1 MITDLLAPKLLFIYY
16 CIAAA
21 LYTHHRGNVRHRPF
35 RQLSDHS
42 TFMAPVNAIMYLF
55 SKVPC
60 TPYIN
65 TSHFP
70 ELKVLDANW
79 EVIRDEALMLYRQ
92 HHIKSSDKLNDI
104 GFNSFFKS
112 GWKRFYLKWYGDEL
126 PSAATLC
133 PATVHFLK
141 QIPNIKAAMFA
152 MLPPGSRLVKHRDPY
167 AGSLRYH
174 LGLITPNHEQC
185 FINVDGETYYW
196 KDGESV
202 MFDETYIHFA
212 ENCTDTDRIILFCD
226 VERPMSNLLAKAFNR
241 AFSRL
246 VMAASATKNL
256 DGDRVGGLNRA
267 FQYLYQ
273 IRLQGK
279 RIKNYNKTFYYTL
292 KWILFL
298 SLIYA
303 IFG

>member
-1 MITDLLAPKLLFIYY
+1 MIADLLAPKLLFIYY

-70 ELKVLDANW
+70 ELKMLDANW
-79 EVIRDEALMLYRQ
+79 EVIRDEALMLYKQ
-92 HHIKSSDKLNDI
+92 QHIKSSDKLNDI

-152 MLPPGSRLVKHRDPY
+152 MLPPGSRLVRHRDPY

-212 ENCTDTDRIILFCD
+212 ENSTDTDRIILFCD
-226 VERPMSNLLAKAFNR
+226 VERPLNNPLAGVFNR

-267 FQYLYQ
+267 FQYIYQ
-273 IRLQGK
+273 IRLLGK
-279 RIKNYNKTFYYTL
+279 RIKNYNRTLYYTL
-292 KWILFL
+292 KWMLFL
-298 SLIYA
+298 SLLYA

>member
-1 MITDLLAPKLLFIYY
+1 MFADLLAPKLLFIYY

-70 ELKVLDANW
+70 ELKILDANW
-79 EVIRDEALMLYRQ
+79 EVIRDEALMLYQQR
-92 HHIKSSDKLNDI
+92 HIKASDQLNDI

-133 PATVHFLK
+133 PATVDLLRR
-141 QIPNIKAAMFA
+141 IPVIKAAMFA
-152 MLPPGSRLVKHRDPY
+152 MLPPGSRLVRHRDPY

-174 LGLITPNHEQC
+174 LGLVTPNHQQC

-212 ENCTDTDRIILFCD
+212 ENSTDTDRIILFCD
-226 VERPMSNLLAKAFNR
+226 VERPMSNPLARAFNR
-241 AFSRL
+241 TFSRL

-256 DGDRVGGLNRA
+256 EGDRVGGLNRA
-267 FQYLYQ
+267 FQYLYE
-273 IRLQGK
+273 IRLLGK
-279 RIKNYNKTFYYTL
+279 RIKSYNRTLYYTL

-298 SLIYA
+298 GLLYA

>member
-1 MITDLLAPKLLFIYY
+1 MFADLLAPKLLFIYY

-70 ELKVLDANW
+70 ELKILDANW
-79 EVIRDEALMLYRQ
+79 EVIRDEALMLYQQR
-92 HHIKSSDKLNDI
+92 HIKASDQLNDI

-133 PATVHFLK
+133 PATVDLLRR
-141 QIPNIKAAMFA
+141 IPVIKAAMFA
-152 MLPPGSRLVKHRDPY
+152 MLPPGSRLVRHRDPY

-174 LGLITPNHEQC
+174 LGLVTPNHRQC

-212 ENCTDTDRIILFCD
+212 ENSTDTDRIILFCD
-226 VERPMSNLLAKAFNR
+226 VERPMSNPLARAFNR
-241 AFSRL
+241 TFSRL

-256 DGDRVGGLNRA
+256 EGDRVGGLNRA
-267 FQYLYQ
+267 FQYLYE
-273 IRLQGK
+273 IRLLGK
-279 RIKNYNKTFYYTL
+279 RIKSYNRTLYYTL

-298 SLIYA
+298 GLLYA